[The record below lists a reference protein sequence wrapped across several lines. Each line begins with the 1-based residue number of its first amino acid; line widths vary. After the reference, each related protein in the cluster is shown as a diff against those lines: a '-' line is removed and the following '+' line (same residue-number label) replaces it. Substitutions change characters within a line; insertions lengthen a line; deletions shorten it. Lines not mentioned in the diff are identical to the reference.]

1 MVLKRLMSSKAAEH
15 PRAALDHSPDRTRI
29 FFALTLA
36 TFGLALVFGGAT
48 SQGHASDALV
58 ELACLP
64 LLGVAL
70 MRVAGGPRTR
80 SAVVALV
87 LLALILALPLLQL
100 IPLPPSLWPHVP
112 GRGLVVEV
120 FTFIGQPLP
129 WWPLSLD
136 PSATLASFLSV
147 LPAAAIFLA
156 VLSTD
161 VRDRRMMTLG
171 LVAFAA
177 VTVVL
182 GLAQLAQ
189 GPGSLLRFY
198 AITNFDS
205 SVGFFA
211 NRNHYAALLCAVLP
225 LALAWTIHS
234 AGLAG
239 AERRMRAIGFAAVSV
254 LLLLG
259 AALSLS
265 RAGILLA
272 TLALGSSVLLLDFGA
287 ERESRRSVVRLM
299 IVIGVI
305 AVLMIANYA
314 LSGLLSRFASSGIDD
329 YRFQIWSI
337 TREAIGS
344 VFPFGGGFGTFQ
356 PLYLAFDRPDAL
368 SNAYVNRAHNDWL
381 ELVLEAGLPAIL
393 LMMAF
398 LVWFGWSVWRAW
410 RGHATEEGRLD
421 LKLVRAATLSIAI
434 LLLHSGVDY
443 PLRTIAGETV
453 FAFVCALLVTPVC
466 RMEKPPA
473 RRLRRR
479 SQGHRPNPSDPRP
492 APPPVTP
499 APPRDRRSLNWTD

>member
-1 MVLKRLMSSKAAEH
+1 MVLKRLMSTRTGEP
-15 PRAALDHSPDRTRI
+15 PRAALDRSPDRTRI

-36 TFGLALVFGGAT
+36 IFGLALCFGGAT
-48 SQGHASDALV
+48 YRGFASDALV

-64 LLGVAL
+64 LLAVAL
-70 MRVAGGPRTR
+70 MRLAGESRTR
-80 SAVVALV
+80 RAAFPLV
-87 LLALILALPLLQL
+87 LLALMLALPLLQL
-100 IPLPPSLWPHVP
+100 IPLPPGIWPLLP
-112 GRGLVVEV
+112 GRAGVVEV
-120 FTFIGQPLP
+120 FTFIGRPVP

-171 LVAFAA
+171 LVGFAA

-189 GPGSLLRFY
+189 GPGSPLRFY

-234 AGLAG
+234 AGLSG
-239 AERRMRAIGFAAVSV
+239 VEGRMRALLFGSVSV
-254 LLLLG
+254 LILFG

-272 TLALGSSVLLLDFGA
+272 TFALGSSILLLDFGA
-287 ERESRRSVVRLM
+287 ARESRRSVIRLM
-299 IVIGVI
+299 MVIGAI
-305 AVLMIANYA
+305 AVVMIANYA

-329 YRFQIWSI
+329 FRLLIWSI
-337 TREAIGS
+337 TREAISS

-368 SNAYVNRAHNDWL
+368 SESFVNRAHNDWL
-381 ELVLEAGLPAIL
+381 ELVLEAGLPAVF
-393 LMMAF
+393 LMIAF
-398 LVWFGWSVWRAW
+398 LAWFGLAALRAW
-410 RGHATEEGRLD
+410 RGHAAEESRLD
-421 LKLVRAATLSIAI
+421 VKLTRAATLSIVI
-434 LLLHSGVDY
+434 LLLHSFVDY
-443 PLRTIAGETV
+443 PLRTIAV
-453 FAFVCALLVTPVC
+453 QVLFAFLCALLVAPVC
-466 RMEKPPA
+466 RMVKPPS
-473 RRLRRR
+473 RRR
-479 SQGHRPNPSDPRP
+479 RRPARGHRPAPSDPRP
-492 APPPVTP
+492 SPPPVAP
-499 APPRDRRSLNWTD
+499 PPPRDRRSLNWTD